1 MPSEDSK
8 TVMKKEEMECKE
20 DDDDEICLSS
30 MGFKKRKPVSS
41 NNGTCAVKPQ
51 DKVKKDVPHSY
62 GSDKSIRVTKKEN
75 VEEKEED
82 DGDGELCLNRVI
94 KGAKVT
100 KEKNV
105 EEKDEDDD
113 DDDDDYDDEEKPLRR
128 VSTNKPDKD
137 LKKKKKK
144 VTMANTDQKKKVTVD
159 NTDLKKKV
167 KKVYD
172 LPGQKRD
179 PPEERDPLR
188 IFYETLFKQ
197 NPNSEMAL
205 FWMMESGLLSKE
217 EAKKAFEKKQNK
229 TQHQKT
235 SSQTKPTKNTGSA
248 AGNVT
253 KKTPISSIKKKETEP
268 KAPPKQTKKRK
279 IGNGSSDDT
288 SDDDF
293 IVNRSMKKK

>member
-62 GSDKSIRVTKKEN
+62 
-75 VEEKEED
+75 
-82 DGDGELCLNRVI
+82 
-94 KGAKVT
+94 
-100 KEKNV
+100 
-105 EEKDEDDD
+105 
-113 DDDDDYDDEEKPLRR
+113 
-128 VSTNKPDKD
+128 
-137 LKKKKKK
+137 
-144 VTMANTDQKKKVTVD
+144 VD